1 MDLAVSPLFAGLATS
16 TLDEILDRM
25 KPRRYAAGEAI
36 CREGEVSDRLY
47 LIESG
52 VVEVV
57 VGEGSAARAIAR
69 LRRGDIFGEMGLL
82 TDEPRSATI
91 LPTMPVQVLELDRMS
106 FTETINTCPTVLLN
120 VSRVLVKRQKQSLRY
135 LGQWR
140 RSESILLLIGRGTE
154 ALAQNIV
161 AGCQRTSRHV
171 AVVDLSASLRL
182 EKAIL
187 PDESAASV
195 IALLDSWAA
204 PPTAVVCVSY
214 CDQPEIASLIR
225 YVDRVTLLGTEAD
238 MHEVANACAGSGGTV
253 DVFRVGPPGSD
264 GMADAGHFRTVRT
277 LREGGIADDVGW
289 VARHLTRTKLGL
301 ALGAGGAKG
310 FAHVGVLEALERA
323 GHAVDF
329 VAGSSLGALVG
340 TLMALRADAGE
351 IGGQLKRI
359 WSPGNVELLPNLS
372 SAGASVGLERV
383 LKAVQDIFG
392 DRSITDL
399 NLPVS
404 VVTADLEA
412 GEPISL
418 RDWPVH
424 QAIRAALSIPG
435 LAPPYRHGARRLV
448 DAVCLTPVP
457 ARFVRDMGA
466 DIVVAVNLLS
476 RQIRAAWPSEAP
488 PMPAYRKERSANLD
502 PVVETFMMLQI
513 DASIRSA
520 AEADVVVTPRF
531 VPSSWRD
538 FHLAE
543 LFRDAGREA
552 AELQLPRLADWP
564 ERPQD

>member
-1 MDLAVSPLFAGLATS
+1 M
-16 TLDEILDRM
+16 
-25 KPRRYAAGEAI
+25 
-36 CREGEVSDRLY
+36 
-47 LIESG
+47 
-52 VVEVV
+52 
-57 VGEGSAARAIAR
+57 
-69 LRRGDIFGEMGLL
+69 
-82 TDEPRSATI
+82 
-91 LPTMPVQVLELDRMS
+91 
-106 FTETINTCPTVLLN
+106 
-120 VSRVLVKRQKQSLRY
+120 
-135 LGQWR
+135 
-140 RSESILLLIGRGTE
+140 
-154 ALAQNIV
+154 
-161 AGCQRTSRHV
+161 
-171 AVVDLSASLRL
+171 
-182 EKAIL
+182 
-187 PDESAASV
+187 
-195 IALLDSWAA
+195 
-204 PPTAVVCVSY
+204 
-214 CDQPEIASLIR
+214 
-225 YVDRVTLLGTEAD
+225 
-238 MHEVANACAGSGGTV
+238 
-253 DVFRVGPPGSD
+253 
-264 GMADAGHFRTVRT
+264 RT

-488 PMPAYRKERSANLD
+488 LMPAYRKERSANLD